1 LKQWGRLSK
10 TIGKE
15 IRNLDSSKNK
25 HVMRKGKTRYYDRK
39 QQLELVL
46 AAQGLLED
54 VGTRTVMQGL
64 GVKKS
69 MLTTQVKLT
78 SGRMRFVWD
87 CWKKVSSQTQSIFRR
102 LREQKNGQS
111 NIAGRMFP
119 TSSSYQIYFIIEWV
133 RPNIKVGHITHAFV
147 WVVIYE

>member
-1 LKQWGRLSK
+1 
-10 TIGKE
+10 
-15 IRNLDSSKNK
+15 
-25 HVMRKGKTRYYDRK
+25 MRKGKTRYYDRK

-87 CWKKVSSQTQSIFRR
+87 C
-102 LREQKNGQS
+102 
-111 NIAGRMFP
+111 
-119 TSSSYQIYFIIEWV
+119 
-133 RPNIKVGHITHAFV
+133 
-147 WVVIYE
+147 